1 MSDLFS
7 LDGRTAL
14 VTGGTRGIGSAIAI
28 ELLKAGARVI
38 VCARKTDEIETAV
51 AGLSALGSCEGVV
64 ADLSTPAGA
73 RALAE
78 AVAVRTERLDIL
90 VNNAGATWGAG
101 MEDFPEAGWD
111 KVMDLNVKAVH
122 YLTAAALP
130 LLRAAASA
138 EDPARVIN
146 IGSIDGLAVP
156 QSETYA
162 YSASKAAVHQLT
174 RQHAARLA
182 HEHILVNAIAPGMF
196 ASKMSA
202 PILGTPE
209 YADRAM
215 ALIPLRRIG
224 RPEEI
229 GGTVV
234 YLASRAGGY
243 TTGSVLVVDG
253 GTAGAGPG
261 FA

>member
-1 MSDLFS
+1 VNDLFS
-7 LDGRTAL
+7 LAGRTAL
-14 VTGGTRGIGSAIAI
+14 VTGGSRGIGLAIAT
-28 ELLKAGARVI
+28 ELLAVGARVLI
-38 VCARKTDEIETAV
+38 
-51 AGLSALGSCEGVV
+51 CEGIV
-64 ADLSTPAGA
+64 ADLATVAGA
-73 RALAE
+73 DALVA
-78 AVAVRTERLDIL
+78 AVAERTDRLDIL
-90 VNNAGATWGAG
+90 VNNAGATWGAPL
-101 MEDFPEAGWD
+101 EDFPEAGWD
-111 KVMDLNVKAVH
+111 KVMALNVKAVH

-130 LLRAAASA
+130 LLRAAATP
-138 EDPARVIN
+138 ELPARVIN

-196 ASKMSA
+196 PSKMSA
-202 PILGTPE
+202 PIL
-209 YADRAM
+209 DHFSDQAM
-215 ALIPLRRIG
+215 ALIPLRRVG

-234 YLASRAGGY
+234 YLASRAGSY

-253 GTAGAGPG
+253 GTAGAGAG
-261 FA
+261 LG